1 MENTKSDGHILKPI
15 KKETVTETI
24 VNQIKDLI
32 ERNCFEVGQQL
43 PSERELTA
51 QLGVS
56 RPSVR
61 EAMKAL
67 QLMGIVEIRSGSG
80 TYLRE
85 QSHLLAN
92 HFAVQNLLSK
102 FTWLELTE
110 ARVVL
115 ESGLISIATEKAVE
129 ADIKA
134 LRQACDDMYKNAADP
149 VRFLECDFAFH
160 LIIAEASQNRFLV
173 EMLSTTRDLL
183 LEVNREVVK
192 VAQQADRAMES
203 HEKILKA
210 ITDRDKNRARR
221 AMNEHLKTVA
231 KAIVARFE

>member
-1 MENTKSDGHILKPI
+1 MVKSDSPVLKKI

-85 QSHLLAN
+85 RAHLLSD
-92 HFAVQNLLSK
+92 HFAIQNLLSK

-129 ADIKA
+129 ADMRA
-134 LRQACDDMYKNAADP
+134 LREACDNMYKNAADP
-149 VRFLECDFAFH
+149 VRFLEHDFAFH
-160 LIIAEASQNRFLV
+160 LTIAEASQNRFLV
-173 EMLSTTRDLL
+173 EMLSATRDLL
-183 LEVNREVVK
+183 LEVNQEVLK
-192 VAQQADRAMES
+192 VAQQIDRAMES
-203 HEKILKA
+203 HEQILQA
-210 ITDRDKNRARR
+210 ITDRDKNKARR
-221 AMNEHLKTVA
+221 AMSFHLKTVA
-231 KAIVARFE
+231 KAIVTRFE